1 MMGAPGS
8 KQFGAYTSGTDDMQ
22 TQGQMFNGMILSG
35 TPQGLMGNQSEG
47 QAYNHKLFMGGVN
60 QQQIGATN

>member
-1 MMGAPGS
+1 MGGAPSANYGHQIGGSQVMMGAPGS

-35 TPQGLMGNQSEG
+35 TP
-47 QAYNHKLFMGGVN
+47 
-60 QQQIGATN
+60 